1 MLRPITRVS
10 LKLTSQTKRLISTK
24 GSKLQNLSAIS
35 NTNDSPATI
44 LTPRTHTSTNATST
58 TSASDFF
65 RTAAQASMALDT
77 FNRSHATAIRATT
90 EKRDIMQL
98 WSLLEACLQ
107 SNYMERAFSILGSL
121 YLIDSHRRFF
131 IDDYN
136 LYLRRLS
143 EIGTTHDLAAVLM
156 KDLQGHFPDVQYNE
170 RTLAILIHHSL
181 KNNQGTRVAAGQINT
196 FIRMSL
202 NGTREIYKNLDV
214 LPLKD
219 FEKLYFDYGVV
230 SLNEVPESI
239 RSMLRNLELQRSQE
253 SMDDVLPQEIETAT
267 ETESAVTAA
276 TTVPLDAMTEME
288 AAPKQ
293 EHVSLDGEIQP
304 LEKDV
309 KELRAVNTIG
319 MKVIRHALLGL
330 SLNERQRESV
340 KNFSFDA
347 DKNILNMD
355 NNDKL
360 LDFFEIFKT
369 LKNDEERETF
379 ENILN
384 DFNQDRQR
392 ALESR
397 AADAARERWKH
408 DFEDAKERG
417 DISIQKRLNAK
428 LWEWYN
434 DMLPLVK
441 EEIKKAEESIGAMTS
456 SSSNKPPKCAAKKGS
471 DSLSAPYLLLVNPEK
486 MCVIA
491 ILELL
496 KLNSTGGVIEGM
508 RTARAVISVGKAI
521 EMEFRS
527 EQLLK
532 SESNIFKEVNKK
544 SPEFKKLVQR
554 ARQSFRSNQVE
565 QSKIVWPQAI
575 RAKIGST
582 LISTLIHVAKVD
594 VKGFDPVTK
603 QEVYGKAPAFSHGYQ
618 YCKGSKLGVIKIH
631 RSLINQLNGERL
643 IASVQPQLLPMLVK
657 PRPWRNWRS
666 GGYFYSQS
674 TLIRSKESPEQLA
687 YLKAVSDADVI
698 PDVYTGLNALGETA
712 WTINKK
718 VFDVISQV
726 WNTGDEFLEIPEIQ
740 HDMNLLPP
748 PPRDSDPSEFR
759 KWKLQNKE
767 LANKISKNRS
777 VRCDTNY
784 KLEIARAFLGEKF
797 YFPHNLD
804 FRGRAYP
811 LSPHFNHLGND
822 LSRGL
827 LIFWKGK
834 KLGPHGL
841 VWLKIHLSN
850 LYGMDKAPFDERV
863 RFVEDHLQEIK
874 ESAENPL
881 TTGKWW
887 KDADK
892 PWQCLAT
899 CIELTEALKLDNP
912 EEFISHQPVHQD
924 GTCNGLQHYAA
935 LGGDV
940 EGAEQVNLIP
950 HDRPQDVYAHVARL
964 VTKRL
969 EKAALQGDAKAKILV
984 DKISRKVVKQPVMT
998 NVYGVT
1004 YVGATFQI
1012 EKQLSKFFPDRKE
1025 CFDLSKYL
1033 TSHVFATIRE
1043 LFHSAHLIQDWLGEC
1058 ANRITKSI
1066 RLDVDGKAFKNGDK
1080 PDFMSSVIWTTPLGL
1095 PIVQPYREASKK
1107 QVMTNL
1113 QTVFISDPFA
1123 VNGVNARRQKAGFPP
1138 NFIHSL
1144 DASHMLL
1151 SAIQCRAN
1159 GLEFAS
1165 VHDSYWTHACDIDKM
1180 SVYLREQFIDLHKVD
1195 LIERLKN
1202 EFDERYKNYVQIV
1215 KIDKNSDLGI
1225 NVMNFRKKLSKKL
1238 GRPATLADEIQY
1250 ERKRQELLNSES
1262 ATDRETGSSMT
1273 TSVSLVEN
1281 TENIEVLKAAKDSV
1295 SLLVI
1300 VPLRL
1305 PDIPPKGEFDVET
1318 VRSSKYFFS

>member
-1 MLRPITRVS
+1 
-10 LKLTSQTKRLISTK
+10 
-24 GSKLQNLSAIS
+24 
-35 NTNDSPATI
+35 
-44 LTPRTHTSTNATST
+44 
-58 TSASDFF
+58 
-65 RTAAQASMALDT
+65 
-77 FNRSHATAIRATT
+77 
-90 EKRDIMQL
+90 
-98 WSLLEACLQ
+98 
-107 SNYMERAFSILGSL
+107 
-121 YLIDSHRRFF
+121 
-131 IDDYN
+131 
-136 LYLRRLS
+136 
-143 EIGTTHDLAAVLM
+143 
-156 KDLQGHFPDVQYNE
+156 
-170 RTLAILIHHSL
+170 
-181 KNNQGTRVAAGQINT
+181 
-196 FIRMSL
+196 
-202 NGTREIYKNLDV
+202 
-214 LPLKD
+214 
-219 FEKLYFDYGVV
+219 
-230 SLNEVPESI
+230 
-239 RSMLRNLELQRSQE
+239 
-253 SMDDVLPQEIETAT
+253 
-267 ETESAVTAA
+267 
-276 TTVPLDAMTEME
+276 
-288 AAPKQ
+288 
-293 EHVSLDGEIQP
+293 
-304 LEKDV
+304 
-309 KELRAVNTIG
+309 
-319 MKVIRHALLGL
+319 
-330 SLNERQRESV
+330 
-340 KNFSFDA
+340 
-347 DKNILNMD
+347 
-355 NNDKL
+355 
-360 LDFFEIFKT
+360 
-369 LKNDEERETF
+369 
-379 ENILN
+379 
-384 DFNQDRQR
+384 
-392 ALESR
+392 
-397 AADAARERWKH
+397 
-408 DFEDAKERG
+408 
-417 DISIQKRLNAK
+417 
-428 LWEWYN
+428 
-434 DMLPLVK
+434 
-441 EEIKKAEESIGAMTS
+441 
-456 SSSNKPPKCAAKKGS
+456 
-471 DSLSAPYLLLVNPEK
+471 
-486 MCVIA
+486 
-491 ILELL
+491 
-496 KLNSTGGVIEGM
+496 
-508 RTARAVISVGKAI
+508 
-521 EMEFRS
+521 
-527 EQLLK
+527 
-532 SESNIFKEVNKK
+532 
-544 SPEFKKLVQR
+544 
-554 ARQSFRSNQVE
+554 
-565 QSKIVWPQAI
+565 
-575 RAKIGST
+575 
-582 LISTLIHVAKVD
+582 
-594 VKGFDPVTK
+594 
-603 QEVYGKAPAFSHGYQ
+603 
-618 YCKGSKLGVIKIH
+618 
-631 RSLINQLNGERL
+631 
-643 IASVQPQLLPMLVK
+643 
-657 PRPWRNWRS
+657 
-666 GGYFYSQS
+666 
-674 TLIRSKESPEQLA
+674 
-687 YLKAVSDADVI
+687 
-698 PDVYTGLNALGETA
+698 
-712 WTINKK
+712 
-718 VFDVISQV
+718 
-726 WNTGDEFLEIPEIQ
+726 
-740 HDMNLLPP
+740 
-748 PPRDSDPSEFR
+748 
-759 KWKLQNKE
+759 
-767 LANKISKNRS
+767 
-777 VRCDTNY
+777 
-784 KLEIARAFLGEKF
+784 
-797 YFPHNLD
+797 
-804 FRGRAYP
+804 
-811 LSPHFNHLGND
+811 
-822 LSRGL
+822 
-827 LIFWKGK
+827 
-834 KLGPHGL
+834 
-841 VWLKIHLSN
+841 
-850 LYGMDKAPFDERV
+850 MDKAPFDERV